1 MKTIILGTIIIFI
14 SILAVGAVCLAFA
27 LSVIKAQRQEYEGLL
42 AKRRRELQ
50 DAKRDNER
58 LSLHNAQ
65 LEAAASLTRIN
76 TPQAE
81 FFTVPKRVTR

>member
-1 MKTIILGTIIIFI
+1 MKTLILSTIIII
-14 SILAVGAVCLAFA
+14 TSVVLVAALCLAFA
-27 LSVIKAQRQEYEGLL
+27 ISVIKAQRKEYEGLL

-50 DAKRDNER
+50 DALRDNER